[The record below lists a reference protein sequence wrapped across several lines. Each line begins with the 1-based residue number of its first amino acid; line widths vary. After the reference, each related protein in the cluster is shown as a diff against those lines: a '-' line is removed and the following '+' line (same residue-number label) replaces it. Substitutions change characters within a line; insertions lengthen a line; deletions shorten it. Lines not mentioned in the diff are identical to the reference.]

1 VRIISI
7 AKCSLV
13 FWKDFLSCE
22 VVIPAFFYS
31 FHPLVRW
38 HISNGRQLMIL
49 LTIHLIFVHF
59 SAKMITFTYMIVR
72 YGPYNDLF
80 LFLIAFAFINA
91 IFQLSHLGSCRG
103 TQKPRLRCCKIN
115 LALIIQQFLLTKFLA
130 IDVILTNLFLIF
142 FGTADTDFSIWFFV
156 LR

>member
-1 VRIISI
+1 M
-7 AKCSLV
+7 
-13 FWKDFLSCE
+13 LSGILKRFSQLRSCNCC
-22 VVIPAFFYS
+22 ILFYS

-59 SAKMITFTYMIVR
+59 SAEMITFRHVIFR
-72 YGPYNDLF
+72 YGQYNDLLLF
-80 LFLIAFAFINA
+80 FLIAFAFINA
-91 IFQLSHLGSCRG
+91 IFQLSHLRSCRG
-103 TQKPRLRCCKIN
+103 TQKPQLRCCKIN

-142 FGTADTDFSIWFFV
+142 FGTADTDFSNWFCV